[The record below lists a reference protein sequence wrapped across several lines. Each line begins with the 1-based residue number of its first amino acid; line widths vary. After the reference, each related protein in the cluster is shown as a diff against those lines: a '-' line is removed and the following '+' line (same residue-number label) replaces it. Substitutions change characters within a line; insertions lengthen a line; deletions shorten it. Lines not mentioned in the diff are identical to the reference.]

1 MNRQRIRAKKT
12 TGFTIVELL
21 VVIVIISILS
31 SITVVAFN
39 GVSKRAQSSAQ
50 KALVKN
56 WIQNIDNK
64 IAVGTAFPAAGYS
77 CIGSAAT
84 DFPAATG
91 FAAGE
96 CWWQQDDG
104 YAATTVS
111 YDAAALGAF
120 ALGNG
125 SQGGLHA
132 TAVQTDD
139 WASQYRTR
147 GAYIRFFDSS
157 GTKSLRL
164 RWIPIFRG
172 DCSPGR
178 DEFGTGGI
186 CSISRTPQ

>member
-1 MNRQRIRAKKT
+1 MNRQRIRTKKT
-12 TGFTIVELL
+12 TGFTIVEVL

-31 SITVVAFN
+31 TITVVAFN
-39 GVSKRAQSSAQ
+39 GVSKRAQASAQ

-56 WIQNIDNK
+56 WIQNIDTK
-64 IAVGTAFPAAGYS
+64 IALGTAFPAAGYS

-111 YDAAALGAF
+111 YNAAALGGF
-120 ALGNG
+120 ALSNG

-172 DCSPGR
+172 DCSPGT

-186 CSISRTPQ
+186 CSVSRTPQ